1 MKDSLGREI
10 DYLRIS
16 LTESCNLRCIYCMP
30 EGVAP
35 KVCGET
41 LTKENIFDIV
51 EVAVELNIKK
61 IRLTGGE
68 PLLRQDIVEI
78 IQGIKDRGIE
88 KIYITTNGILLSEKI
103 EKLKKAGLK
112 GVNISLDTLD
122 REQFNYI
129 TRGGDLERV
138 LQGIEKAL
146 NLNLEVKINSVI
158 MKDINENAIEELAKL
173 TLNTRGGDL
182 ERVLQGIEKALNLN
196 LEVKINSVIM
206 KDINENA
213 IEELAKLTLNTQLDV
228 RFIELMPIGQGKKF
242 TGISNNEIY
251 NRLEKTFE
259 FDRNYKEIKGVSTY
273 YKLKNSKGNIGF
285 ISPINSCF
293 CETCNKIRLT
303 SDGVVKRCLNS
314 KGNTNIKESLDKNIE
329 KEKIKE
335 ILEQEIL
342 KKPEKHLFG
351 KENKDEELKNMN
363 AIGG

>member
-78 IQGIKDRGIE
+78 VQGIKDRGIE

-173 TLNTRGGDL
+173 TLN
-182 ERVLQGIEKALNLN
+182 
-196 LEVKINSVIM
+196 S
-206 KDINENA
+206 
-213 IEELAKLTLNTQLDV
+213 QLDV

-242 TGISNNEIY
+242 TGISNNDIY
-251 NRLEKTFE
+251 DRLEKIFE

-273 YKLKNSKGNIGF
+273 YKLKDSKGNIGF

-303 SDGVVKRCLNS
+303 SDGVIKRCLNS
-314 KGNTNIKESLDKNIE
+314 KGNTNIKESLDKNVE
-329 KEKIKE
+329 KEEIKE
-335 ILEQEIL
+335 ILEQEIF

>member
-112 GVNISLDTLD
+112 GVNISLDTLNG
-122 REQFNYI
+122 EQFNFI

-158 MKDINENAIEELAKL
+158 MKVINENAIEELAKL
-173 TLNTRGGDL
+173 TLN
-182 ERVLQGIEKALNLN
+182 
-196 LEVKINSVIM
+196 S
-206 KDINENA
+206 
-213 IEELAKLTLNTQLDV
+213 QLDV

-242 TGISNNEIY
+242 TGISNNDIY
-251 NRLEKTFE
+251 DRLEKIFE

-303 SDGVVKRCLNS
+303 SDGVIKRCLNS
-314 KGNTNIKESLDKNIE
+314 KGNTNIKEYLDKNVE
-329 KEKIKE
+329 KEEIKE
-335 ILEQEIL
+335 ILEQEIF
-342 KKPEKHLFG
+342 KKPERHLFG
-351 KENKDEELKNMN
+351 KDNKDEELKNMN

>member
-78 IQGIKDRGIE
+78 VQGIKDRGIE

-112 GVNISLDTLD
+112 GVNISLDTLNG
-122 REQFNYI
+122 EQFNFI

-158 MKDINENAIEELAKL
+158 MKVINENAIEELAKL
-173 TLNTRGGDL
+173 TLN
-182 ERVLQGIEKALNLN
+182 N
-196 LEVKINSVIM
+196 
-206 KDINENA
+206 
-213 IEELAKLTLNTQLDV
+213 QLDV

-242 TGISNNEIY
+242 TGISNNDIY
-251 NRLEKTFE
+251 DRLEKIFE
-259 FDRNYKEIKGVSTY
+259 FDRDYKEIKGVSTY
-273 YKLKNSKGNIGF
+273 YKLKDSKGNIGF

-303 SDGVVKRCLNS
+303 SDGVIKRCLNS
-314 KGNTNIKESLDKNIE
+314 KGNTNIKESLDKNVE
-329 KEKIKE
+329 KEEIKE
-335 ILEQEIL
+335 ILEQEIF

>member
-78 IQGIKDRGIE
+78 VQGIKDRGIE

-173 TLNTRGGDL
+173 TLN
-182 ERVLQGIEKALNLN
+182 
-196 LEVKINSVIM
+196 S
-206 KDINENA
+206 
-213 IEELAKLTLNTQLDV
+213 QLDV

-242 TGISNNEIY
+242 TGISNNDIY

-273 YKLKNSKGNIGF
+273 YKLKDSKGNIGF

-303 SDGVVKRCLNS
+303 SDGVIKRCLNS
-314 KGNTNIKESLDKNIE
+314 KGNTNIKESLDKNVE
-329 KEKIKE
+329 KEEIKE
-335 ILEQEIL
+335 ILEQEIF

>member
-173 TLNTRGGDL
+173 TLN
-182 ERVLQGIEKALNLN
+182 
-196 LEVKINSVIM
+196 S
-206 KDINENA
+206 
-213 IEELAKLTLNTQLDV
+213 QLDV

-242 TGISNNEIY
+242 TGISNNDIY
-251 NRLEKTFE
+251 DRLEKIFE

-273 YKLKNSKGNIGF
+273 YKLKDSKGNIGF

-303 SDGVVKRCLNS
+303 SDGVIKRCLNS
-314 KGNTNIKESLDKNIE
+314 KGNTNIKEYLDKNIE

-335 ILEQEIL
+335 ILEQEIF
-342 KKPEKHLFG
+342 KKPERHLFG
-351 KENKDEELKNMN
+351 KDNKDEELKNMN

>member
-173 TLNTRGGDL
+173 TLN
-182 ERVLQGIEKALNLN
+182 
-196 LEVKINSVIM
+196 S
-206 KDINENA
+206 
-213 IEELAKLTLNTQLDV
+213 QLDV

-242 TGISNNEIY
+242 TGISNNDIY
-251 NRLEKTFE
+251 DRLEKIFE

-273 YKLKNSKGNIGF
+273 YKLKDSKGNIGF

-303 SDGVVKRCLNS
+303 SDGVIKRCLNS
-314 KGNTNIKESLDKNIE
+314 KGNTNIKESLDKNVE
-329 KEKIKE
+329 KEEIKE
-335 ILEQEIL
+335 ILEQEIF
-342 KKPEKHLFG
+342 KKPERHLFG
-351 KENKDEELKNMN
+351 KDNKDEELKNMN

>member
-78 IQGIKDRGIE
+78 VQGIKDRGIE

-173 TLNTRGGDL
+173 TLN
-182 ERVLQGIEKALNLN
+182 
-196 LEVKINSVIM
+196 S
-206 KDINENA
+206 
-213 IEELAKLTLNTQLDV
+213 QLDV

-242 TGISNNEIY
+242 TGISNNDIY

-273 YKLKNSKGNIGF
+273 YKLKDSKGNIGF

-303 SDGVVKRCLNS
+303 SDGVIKRCLNS
-314 KGNTNIKESLDKNIE
+314 KGNTNIKESLDKNVE
-329 KEKIKE
+329 KEEIKE
-335 ILEQEIL
+335 ILEQEIFR
-342 KKPEKHLFG
+342 KPEKHLFG